1 VKSARV
7 ILRAGAGIRSM
18 VNHVVLRVDLAASS
32 EDVIAQL
39 FIGHPFWSR
48 RAQWEGLGG
57 QPRMGEVKARS
68 D

>member
-1 VKSARV
+1 
-7 ILRAGAGIRSM
+7 M